1 MKDEFLAI
9 VSHELH
15 TPLNPILGWSQ
26 LLIAGT
32 LNPEQ
37 TAKGITIIQRNAK
50 LQAQL
55 IEDLSDVSR
64 ILRGNDRTSKSSP

>member
-1 MKDEFLAI
+1 MPEAEELNRMKDEFLAI
-9 VSHELH
+9 VSHELR

-26 LLIAGT
+26 LLSAGK

-37 TAKGITIIQRNAK
+37 TAKGIAIVERNAQ

-55 IEDLSDVSR
+55 IEDLLDVLSY
-64 ILRGNDRTSKSSP
+64 S